1 MNEYVGPPHMG
12 VGWYVDFG
20 KQDVDFGKQDVTDS
34 FPIYPNGS
42 EHQVKILNVPL
53 IRK

>member
-20 KQDVDFGKQDVTDS
+20 KQDVTDS
-34 FPIYPNGS
+34 FPLYPNGS
-42 EHQVKILNVPL
+42 EHRVKILNVPL
-53 IRK
+53 I